1 MPFFLLVL
9 SLREAAES
17 RQKLGGGWADGRG
30 VRGGPPEWRAP
41 LPLPPAGPHLAL
53 AVRSRYVHRPCL
65 QVVEATLV
73 AAVTATAAF
82 VLIYSSRDC
91 QPLRGSS
98 VSYPL
103 QVGGRRGWGRASPQM
118 RAGTEA
124 WVSPGLPEWRADG
137 VCKVGWWACRGDP
150 CAHTHHGRFHHSR
163 GARPRQAGTG
173 WFTHTVGPLPVERAE
188 L

>member
-1 MPFFLLVL
+1 MVGPVVL
-9 SLREAAES
+9 ATGLPT
-17 RQKLGGGWADGRG
+17 LG
-30 VRGGPPEWRAP
+30 
-41 LPLPPAGPHLAL
+41 L

-103 QVGGRRGWGRASPQM
+103 QVGSRGRWGPASPKM
-118 RAGTEA
+118 RAGTAA
-124 WVSPGLPEWRADG
+124 WVSPGLLE
-137 VCKVGWWACRGDP
+137 
-150 CAHTHHGRFHHSR
+150 
-163 GARPRQAGTG
+163 
-173 WFTHTVGPLPVERAE
+173 
-188 L
+188 

>member
-1 MPFFLLVL
+1 MVGPVVL
-9 SLREAAES
+9 AAG
-17 RQKLGGGWADGRG
+17 RPTLG
-30 VRGGPPEWRAP
+30 
-41 LPLPPAGPHLAL
+41 L

-103 QVGGRRGWGRASPQM
+103 QVGSQGRWGPASPKM
-118 RAGTEA
+118 RAGTAA
-124 WVSPGLPEWRADG
+124 WVSPGLLE
-137 VCKVGWWACRGDP
+137 
-150 CAHTHHGRFHHSR
+150 
-163 GARPRQAGTG
+163 
-173 WFTHTVGPLPVERAE
+173 
-188 L
+188 

>member
-1 MPFFLLVL
+1 MVGPVAL
-9 SLREAAES
+9 ATGHPT
-17 RQKLGGGWADGRG
+17 LG
-30 VRGGPPEWRAP
+30 
-41 LPLPPAGPHLAL
+41 LAL
-53 AVRSRYVHRPCL
+53 RSRYVHRPCL

-103 QVGGRRGWGRASPQM
+103 QVGSRGRWGTASPQT
-118 RAGTEA
+118 RVGTKA
-124 WVSPGLPEWRADG
+124 WVSSGLLEWRADG
-137 VCKVGWWACRGDP
+137 VCEVGWWAFRGDP
-150 CAHTHHGRFHHSR
+150 CAHAHHGRFHR
-163 GARPRQAGTG
+163 NPIARPRQAGTR
-173 WFTHTVGPLPVERAE
+173 WFTHTVGPLTVGRAE